1 MKQRAGPARAEQVM
15 KDIRRATRKHHSA
28 EDKIRIVLEGLRG
41 EGRPRSLKARGPCS
55 RPCGQA
61 RARSCKCLP
70 APDQSAHA
78 ASIAKPDAGLLLSD
92 GAKMQTGL
100 AVCNNLDHAHFTQN
114 PVDARIASLT
124 AVGLTPV
131 SINLLALHGTFWAI
145 WLFLA
150 FAVAAGV
157 RWVTRG

>member
-1 MKQRAGPARAEQVM
+1 
-15 KDIRRATRKHHSA
+15 
-28 EDKIRIVLEGLRG
+28 
-41 EGRPRSLKARGPCS
+41 
-55 RPCGQA
+55 
-61 RARSCKCLP
+61 
-70 APDQSAHA
+70 
-78 ASIAKPDAGLLLSD
+78 
-92 GAKMQTGL
+92 MQTGL

-131 SINLLALHGTFWAI
+131 SINLLAWHGAFWAI